1 MAKKTTDK
9 QRKKIVA
16 DYVECGNYSE
26 VARKHKMSS
35 EGVRRIVQNDTESW
49 KKLEH
54 KKEEN
59 SKDMIEYLDSKKT
72 DAFKFID
79 MAMEGMMNKEKI
91 DATSINL
98 LATSIGIMIDKFTK
112 NASDSSAMNITILN
126 DIGKK
131 DDNNKT

>member
-9 QRKKIVA
+9 QRKKIIA
-16 DYVECGNYSE
+16 DYVECGNYAE
-26 VARKHKMSS
+26 VARKHKMSRT
-35 EGVRRIVQNDTESW
+35 GVKKIVQTEKASVE
-49 KKLEH
+49 KCRH

-79 MAMEGMMNKEKI
+79 MAMEGMMNKDKI

-98 LATSIGIMIDKFTK
+98 LATSIGIMVDKFTK
-112 NASDSSAMNITILN
+112 NNIGENTEKVVIVN
-126 DIGKK
+126 DLR
-131 DDNNKT
+131 KTK